1 MRNKNILKALSLLA
15 AVCIGAGCNGSTATE
30 TTTTTTT
37 ITAVESTTT
46 VTTSAET
53 TTATE
58 GTDSEFS
65 ELSEAE
71 IDYVDEYG
79 RKRYKNPTIWTTE
92 KIFEELTINGQKF
105 EAPLTLEKL
114 GEGYSYSFD
123 NGSFYDEETRTVC
136 LQLLYNNKPLAWVYL
151 DDCCEIQDTEGKQF
165 SSIIFDLSSTSEEY
179 RDDVSFSGLNIGD
192 DANDI
197 IVSIG
202 IPNESTADKEWFSYG
217 DYNDNITLNVIQ
229 DNGKVIYIG
238 VDLIKNNI

>member
-1 MRNKNILKALSLLA
+1 MRNKNILKVLSLLA
-15 AVCIGAGCNGSTATE
+15 AVCITAGCNGSTAVE

-37 ITAVESTTT
+37 ITAVECTTT
-46 VTTSAET
+46 VTTVAEITPSA
-53 TTATE
+53 E
-58 GTDSEFS
+58 GTDSEISASS
-65 ELSEAE
+65 ELEV
-71 IDYVDEYG
+71 DYVDEYG

-92 KIFEELTINGQKF
+92 KIFEELTINDQKF

-114 GEGYSYSFD
+114 GEGYSYSLD
-123 NGSFYDEETRTVC
+123 GAFYDEETRTAC
-136 LQLLYNNKPLAWVYL
+136 LRLMYNDKSLAYVYL
-151 DDCCEIQDTEGKQF
+151 DDCNDLQDTFGKQF
-165 SSIIFDLSSTSEEY
+165 NCILFSLNSTSEEY
-179 RDDVSFSGLNIGD
+179 RDDVSISGLNIGD

-238 VDLIKNNI
+238 VDLIIKEN